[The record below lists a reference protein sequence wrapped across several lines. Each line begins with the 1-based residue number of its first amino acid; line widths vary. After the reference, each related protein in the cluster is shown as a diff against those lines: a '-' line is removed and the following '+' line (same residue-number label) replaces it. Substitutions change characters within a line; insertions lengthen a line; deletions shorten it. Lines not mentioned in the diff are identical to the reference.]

1 MRAGRPKDAPALSL
15 FAKTA
20 RIVLPESSIWR
31 ASLSSSGRWSL
42 PHSRWWH
49 FGYSQFRKPCR
60 RVFWRPHT
68 PDLANGKIMF
78 HAGGCA
84 SCHAVP
90 KQEDKTRLGGGLALG
105 SPFGTFYVPNISSD
119 RTDGIGAWTEA
130 QFVTAMVKGTSPTG
144 EHLFPAFPY
153 TSYQRMSLGD
163 IRDLF
168 AYLKTLAG
176 SDRQGPRPCFAVSV
190 QYPAHTRIVEVAVP
204 RRSAFC
210 TGSFSNG
217 AVESRRVPDK
227 RSGTLRGMSLPRN
240 MLGAIKRNQRF
251 TGGPSP
257 DGQGGVP
264 NITQQK
270 LKNWT
275 VKDIAD
281 TLTTGMTPDADF
293 VGGSMAEVVRNTV
306 AIERSRSRSDGDLH
320 QGSAASRRLWH
331 PENRGRHFAY
341 SRGYFR
347 RSS

>member
-1 MRAGRPKDAPALSL
+1 MPRKLAVVGMVIVVALALAAFWYLTIPETVPASALGP
-15 FAKTA
+15 
-20 RIVLPESSIWR
+20 R
-31 ASLSSSGRWSL
+31 
-42 PHSRWWH
+42 
-49 FGYSQFRKPCR
+49 
-60 RVFWRPHT
+60 T
-68 PDLANGKIMF
+68 PNLANGKTMF

-90 KQEDKTRLGGGLALG
+90 KQEDKTKLGGGLALG

-119 RTDGIGAWTEA
+119 RTDGIGAWSEG

-153 TSYQRMSLGD
+153 TSYQRMTLDD

-168 AYLKTLAG
+168 AYLKTLPPVTGKARDHALPFPFNIRRTLG
-176 SDRQGPRPCFAVSV
+176 LWKFLFLDGRPFTSNPS
-190 QYPAHTRIVEVAVP
+190 Q
-204 RRSAFC
+204 SAEW
-210 TGSFSNG
+210 NRG
-217 AVESRRVPDK
+217 AYLVNAPGHCAECHS
-227 RSGTLRGMSLPRN
+227 PRN
-240 MLGAIKRNQRF
+240 MLGAIKRNLRF

-293 VGGSMAEVVRNTV
+293 VGGSMVEVVRNTSQLSE
-306 AIERSRSRSDGDLH
+306 ADRDAMATYIKSLPAAG
-320 QGSAASRRLWH
+320 GSA
-331 PENRGRHFAY
+331 PGK
-341 SRGYFR
+341 
-347 RSS
+347 

>member
-1 MRAGRPKDAPALSL
+1 MGRKRVVVGTVVVAALALVAFWLLTIPETVPAS
-15 FAKTA
+15 
-20 RIVLPESSIWR
+20 VL
-31 ASLSSSGRWSL
+31 A
-42 PHSRWWH
+42 
-49 FGYSQFRKPCR
+49 
-60 RVFWRPHT
+60 PHT

-168 AYLKTLAG
+168 AYLKTSPAVTGKVRDHALPFPFNIRRTLG
-176 SDRQGPRPCFAVSV
+176 LWKLLFLDGRPFAPDPS
-190 QYPAHTRIVEVAVP
+190 QTAQWNR
-204 RRSAFC
+204 
-210 TGSFSNG
+210 G
-217 AVESRRVPDK
+217 AYLINAPGHCAECHS
-227 RSGTLRGMSLPRN
+227 PRN

-293 VGGSMAEVVRNTV
+293 VGGSMAEVVRNT
-306 AIERSRSRSDGDLH
+306 AQLSEADREAMATYIKALPPGG
-320 QGSAASRRLWH
+320 GSAC
-331 PENRGRHFAY
+331 GK
-341 SRGYFR
+341 
-347 RSS
+347 

>member
-1 MRAGRPKDAPALSL
+1 MARKLVVVGTVVVAALALVAFWLLTIPETVPAS
-15 FAKTA
+15 
-20 RIVLPESSIWR
+20 VL
-31 ASLSSSGRWSL
+31 A
-42 PHSRWWH
+42 
-49 FGYSQFRKPCR
+49 
-60 RVFWRPHT
+60 PHT

-168 AYLKTLAG
+168 AYLKTLPAATG
-176 SDRQGPRPCFAVSV
+176 KVRDHALPFPFNIRRTLGLWKLLFLDGRPFAPDPS
-190 QYPAHTRIVEVAVP
+190 QTAEWNR
-204 RRSAFC
+204 
-210 TGSFSNG
+210 G
-217 AVESRRVPDK
+217 AYLINAPGHCAECHS
-227 RSGTLRGMSLPRN
+227 PRN

-270 LKNWT
+270 LNNWT

-293 VGGSMAEVVRNTV
+293 VGGSMAEVVRNTAQLSEADREAMATYIKALPPV
-306 AIERSRSRSDGDLH
+306 G
-320 QGSAASRRLWH
+320 GSAS
-331 PENRGRHFAY
+331 GK
-341 SRGYFR
+341 
-347 RSS
+347 

>member
-1 MRAGRPKDAPALSL
+1 MPRKLAVVGMVIVVALALAAFWFLTIPETVPASALGPR
-15 FAKTA
+15 TA
-20 RIVLPESSIWR
+20 
-31 ASLSSSGRWSL
+31 
-42 PHSRWWH
+42 
-49 FGYSQFRKPCR
+49 
-60 RVFWRPHT
+60 
-68 PDLANGKIMF
+68 DLANGKTMF

-90 KQEDKTRLGGGLALG
+90 KQEDKTKLGGGLALG

-119 RTDGIGAWTEA
+119 RTDGIGAWSEA

-153 TSYQRMSLGD
+153 TSYQRMTLDD

-168 AYLKTLAG
+168 AYLKTLPPVTGKARDHALPFPFNIRRTLG
-176 SDRQGPRPCFAVSV
+176 LWKFLFLDGRPFTTNPS
-190 QYPAHTRIVEVAVP
+190 Q
-204 RRSAFC
+204 SAQW
-210 TGSFSNG
+210 NRG
-217 AVESRRVPDK
+217 AYLVNAPGHCAECHS
-227 RSGTLRGMSLPRN
+227 PRN
-240 MLGAIKRNQRF
+240 MLGAIKRNLRF

-293 VGGSMAEVVRNTV
+293 VGGSMVEVVRNTSQLSEADREAMATYV
-306 AIERSRSRSDGDLH
+306 KSLPAAG
-320 QGSAASRRLWH
+320 GSTS
-331 PENRGRHFAY
+331 GK
-341 SRGYFR
+341 
-347 RSS
+347 